1 MADEKKETKKRKKMN
16 TLDLAEIDAKLAE
29 CREKQGSLT
38 SKYARQLQ
46 ARKKALGRL
55 IPRASPLPRPQ
66 TEESC
71 CHSARFLLKWPGK
84 NIRRTKTR
92 D

>member
-16 TLDLAEIDAKLAE
+16 TLDLAEIEAKLAE

-46 ARKKALGRL
+46 ARKKAQG
-55 IPRASPLPRPQ
+55 
-66 TEESC
+66 
-71 CHSARFLLKWPGK
+71 H
-84 NIRRTKTR
+84 
-92 D
+92 